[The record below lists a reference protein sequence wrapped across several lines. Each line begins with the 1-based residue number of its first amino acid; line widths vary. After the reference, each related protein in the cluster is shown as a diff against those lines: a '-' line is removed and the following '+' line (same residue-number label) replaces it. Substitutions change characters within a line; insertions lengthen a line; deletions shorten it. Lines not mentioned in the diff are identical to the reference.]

1 MIESKTSKNITKF
14 VMIITN
20 FVILSLISILFT
32 VGSVMGKYFHLAVVQ
47 QKKKI
52 YVLDFSFLIT

>member
-1 MIESKTSKNITKF
+1 MIESKTSKNITKLLYD
-14 VMIITN
+14 

>member
-1 MIESKTSKNITKF
+1 MIESKTSKNITKLSYD
-14 VMIITN
+14 